1 MSQTFSN
8 LEYHI
13 IFSTQDRR
21 STIPP
26 EMQNRL
32 YDYVGGILKTERCV
46 LLAVGGTADHVHLLI
61 STHTQIAVA
70 DLMRMVKSKSSKWI
84 YETFPEHKDFHWQ
97 AGYGAFTV
105 SRSIRDQVEKYI
117 GAQEEHHRKFSFR
130 DELAALLKKCGVE
143 FDPRYL

>member
-1 MSQTFSN
+1 MSQTFTN

-21 STIPP
+21 STIPL
-26 EMQNRL
+26 EIQNRL
-32 YDYVGGILKTERCV
+32 YDYIGGILKNERCV
-46 LLAVGGTADHVHLLI
+46 LFAAGGTTDHVHLLI

-70 DLMRMVKSKSSKWI
+70 DLLRIVKSKSSKWLH
-84 YETFPEHKDFHWQ
+84 ETFPEQKYFRWQ

-105 SRSIRDQVEKYI
+105 SRSNHDQVEKYI
-117 GAQEEHHRKFSFR
+117 GAQDQHHRRFSFR

-143 FDPRYL
+143 FDPQYR